1 MPSQQ
6 LKKLGDE
13 LTKAMGLWTDL
24 VATVKL
30 TTWPSIEDLQDEVGS
45 SAAWQE
51 LHSDLGDLAD
61 QAKEVEH
68 LARDIDEEI
77 ALLTGRLRAGDPDIA
92 ADDTLVVFLGV
103 AVPDRRYE
111 LVYEIQKLLTL
122 TDRVR
127 AEGKV
132 APSPAWSAQLSK
144 IQQTVQRGFEG
155 CEWQFNEVS
164 QNLGV
169 DPGTAPSPTPS
180 PSPTPTPAPPAAHHP
195 EPEPRLEVNEPQPE
209 PHQEN
214 EAEAA
219 GEAKVAEEAR
229 VAEEDENVVGAVVS
243 LVDLAEAAEAA
254 AEAVTSPSGSSSG
267 DSDARVEEDILD
279 GS

>member
-111 LVYEIQKLLTL
+111 LVYEKIG
-122 TDRVR
+122 R
-127 AEGKV
+127 A
-132 APSPAWSAQLSK
+132 SC
-144 IQQTVQRGFEG
+144 R
-155 CEWQFNEVS
+155 
-164 QNLGV
+164 
-169 DPGTAPSPTPS
+169 
-180 PSPTPTPAPPAAHHP
+180 
-195 EPEPRLEVNEPQPE
+195 
-209 PHQEN
+209 
-214 EAEAA
+214 
-219 GEAKVAEEAR
+219 
-229 VAEEDENVVGAVVS
+229 
-243 LVDLAEAAEAA
+243 
-254 AEAVTSPSGSSSG
+254 
-267 DSDARVEEDILD
+267 
-279 GS
+279 